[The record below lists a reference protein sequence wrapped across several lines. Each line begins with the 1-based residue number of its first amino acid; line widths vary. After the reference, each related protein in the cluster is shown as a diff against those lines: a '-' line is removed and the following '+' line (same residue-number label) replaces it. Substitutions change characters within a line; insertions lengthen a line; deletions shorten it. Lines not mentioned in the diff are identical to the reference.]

1 MSNIVR
7 YGMLSGAVAG
17 TIAAIVGILLFNT
30 FYQYSVSALIA
41 VVFGAIFAIAT
52 VLTPILWVILLPL
65 WLIFGVNPIELFV
78 EFIRGAII
86 SFSPLIL
93 AGYFQEIG
101 YSLSI
106 SSINPYFAIL
116 MAIAGILI
124 AVGFFSK
131 YSADKNAMNIVSGI
145 FGIAGITGGGILLY
159 LALKPISN
167 YILGLISIPLAFTA
181 STNYTYINLA
191 ALLLLA
197 GFWIFGITHLRGR
210 HESMKPTL
218 CIGIGIMEIITGIIL
233 LGGILSVVMFMIGFA
248 SMLITFVL
256 WIPYGWSEHRIEGA
270 IPKTAPK
277 GPKRGPEKGVEKWEG
292 A

>member
-1 MSNIVR
+1 MSSIVR

-17 TIAAIVGILLFNT
+17 TIAAIVGILLFYT
-30 FYQYSVSALIA
+30 FFQYSVAALIA
-41 VVFGAIFAIAT
+41 VVFGAVFAITAVFST
-52 VLTPILWVILLPL
+52 LAWFLVLPFWLLG
-65 WLIFGVNPIELFV
+65 GVSPIELFLHILRDALT
-78 EFIRGAII
+78 E
-86 SFSPLIL
+86 FSPLIL
-93 AGYFQEIG
+93 IGYFEEIG

-116 MAIAGILI
+116 MVIAGILI

-131 YSADKNAMNIVSGI
+131 YSVDGNAMNLVSGI
-145 FGIAGITGGGILLY
+145 FGIAGIAGGGILLY

-191 ALLLLA
+191 AVLLLV
-197 GFWIFGITHLRGR
+197 GFLIFGITHLRGR
-210 HESMKPTL
+210 HESTKPTL
-218 CIGIGIMEIITGIIL
+218 CTGIGIMEILTGVIL
-233 LGGILSVVMFMIGFA
+233 LGGILSVTMFIIGFA

-270 IPKTAPK
+270 IPKKAPKK
-277 GPKRGPEKGVEKWEG
+277 GPKKGVEKWEG
-292 A
+292 